1 MSQLVSKVL
10 STSTMKI
17 ALIGTFATVIALGVC
32 GTIIEV
38 NAPQPSHTVQVN
50 WIIIKGGWYPLFL

>member
-17 ALIGTFATVIALGVC
+17 ALIGTFTTVIALGVC
-32 GTIIEV
+32 GTIVEV
-38 NAPQPSHTVQVN
+38 NSPQPSHTVQVN
-50 WIIIKGGWYPLFL
+50 

>member
-1 MSQLVSKVL
+1 MSQLISKVL
-10 STSTMKI
+10 SISTVKI
-17 ALIGTFATVIALGVC
+17 ALIGTFTTVIALGIC

-50 WIIIKGGWYPLFL
+50 

>member
-10 STSTMKI
+10 STSTVKI
-17 ALIGTFATVIALGVC
+17 ALIGTFTTVIALGIC

-38 NAPQPSHTVQVN
+38 NSPQPSRTVQVN
-50 WIIIKGGWYPLFL
+50 

>member
-10 STSTMKI
+10 STSTVKI
-17 ALIGTFATVIALGVC
+17 ALIGTFTTVIALGIC

-50 WIIIKGGWYPLFL
+50 